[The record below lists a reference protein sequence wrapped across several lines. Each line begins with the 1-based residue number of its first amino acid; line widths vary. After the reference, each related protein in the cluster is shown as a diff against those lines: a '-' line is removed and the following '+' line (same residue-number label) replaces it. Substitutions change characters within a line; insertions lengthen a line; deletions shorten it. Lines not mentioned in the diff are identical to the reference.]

1 MVAGE
6 QHSLSSSYACR
17 TRYFLPNDRLSQH
30 AFANAIDLPVLILA
44 DGRKIDIAQ
53 GWGQTQRDVVAAA
66 KRASDVSKEKPE
78 DVQEEKGMQSL
89 RDVLH
94 RARAG
99 SQRAAPH
106 PFSPRFAK
114 PKLGQRLPVTWN
126 KT

>member
-44 DGRKIDIAQ
+44 DGRKLDIAQ

-66 KRASDVSKEKPE
+66 KRASDASKEKPE
-78 DVQEEKGMQSL
+78 DVQEEKGMQS
-89 RDVLH
+89 
-94 RARAG
+94 
-99 SQRAAPH
+99 QKT
-106 PFSPRFAK
+106 PRSM
-114 PKLGQRLPVTWN
+114 QQ
-126 KT
+126 